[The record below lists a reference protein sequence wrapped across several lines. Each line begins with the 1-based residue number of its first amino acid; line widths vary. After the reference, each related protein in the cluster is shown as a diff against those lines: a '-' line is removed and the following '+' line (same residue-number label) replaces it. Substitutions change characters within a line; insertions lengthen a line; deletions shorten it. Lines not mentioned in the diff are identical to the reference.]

1 MDLKEIW
8 SREDSIDD
16 RSFISDVDLQRFS
29 TINPNIEKQREKL
42 RTMFKR
48 NYDNWLNEN
57 RRFSR

>member
-8 SREDSIDD
+8 LREDSIDD

-48 NYDNWLNEN
+48 NYENWLNEN
-57 RRFSR
+57 RRFCR